1 VSAINRL
8 YRPLYIITVIAK
20 LRVGGVAA
28 GQTSYSVVMLREGG
42 MEDGHR
48 KKCEPRLW
56 VGANSEA
63 KSNCD

>member
-1 VSAINRL
+1 
-8 YRPLYIITVIAK
+8 
-20 LRVGGVAA
+20 
-28 GQTSYSVVMLREGG
+28 VVMLREGG